1 LAASLAQFIWK
12 IRVIDRA
19 LLSLISGQPV
29 SGVVLAEQLG
39 ISRSAVWKRIQ
50 HLRDAGFEI
59 ETKVGHGYFL
69 TAPLEWLD
77 KESICRDLNAATKKL
92 LGDFHIVEQIGST
105 NSWAKTEVIHKS
117 GTDIF
122 LAEQQTAGRGRL
134 GRQWASPMA
143 ANIYL
148 SLRRR
153 FNKGLPA
160 LSGLSLVV
168 GVLLAKT
175 LRSQGFGDIGLKWPN
190 DVYAPANKKCGGILI
205 EVSGEAN
212 AEITA
217 VIGIGLNVR
226 MPAHSA
232 KNIEQAWTDLQQLAG
247 GKNVS
252 RNKVLTAL
260 LNELLPG
267 LQRFEDEG
275 AGEFLLQWPQ
285 YDVLLNQEVRLSD
298 GTHSHI
304 GLALGITE
312 QGALRLRQDGVERH
326 YHSGEISVRLCE

>member
-1 LAASLAQFIWK
+1 M
-12 IRVIDRA
+12 IDRE
-19 LLSLISGQPV
+19 LLGLMSQKPV
-29 SGVVLAEQLG
+29 SGVVLATHLG
-39 ISRSAVWKRIQ
+39 ISRSAVWKRMQ
-50 HLRDAGFEI
+50 HLRDNGFEI
-59 ETKVGHGYFL
+59 ETKSGQGYFL
-69 TAPLEWLD
+69 KHPIEWLD
-77 KESICRDLNAATKKL
+77 QNRICDYLSNAAKKQR
-92 LGDFHIVEQIGST
+92 GDFHIAEQIDST
-105 NSWAKTEVIHKS
+105 NSWAKFETKQQA

-134 GRQWASPMA
+134 GRQWVSPMA

-175 LRSQGFGDIGLKWPN
+175 LRSQGFTEVGLKWPN
-190 DVYAPANKKCGGILI
+190 DIVASGNNKCGGILI

-212 AEITA
+212 AEISV

-232 KNIEQAWTDLQQLAG
+232 LKIDQAWTDLQTQAG
-247 GKNVS
+247 DKLLS
-252 RNKVLTAL
+252 RNEMLVNL

-267 LQRFEDEG
+267 LQSFEDQG
-275 AGEFLLQWPQ
+275 AAQFLSQWPN
-285 YDVLLNQEVRLSD
+285 YDVLLNQDVKLLD
-298 GTHSHI
+298 GSRTHT
-304 GLALGITE
+304 GRVLGVTE
-312 QGALRLRQDGVERH
+312 QGALRLRQGGVERH
-326 YHSGEISVRLCE
+326 YHSGEISLRRL